1 MLGFLSIL
9 QSGGQ
14 GSILIGDQLFTTP
27 GTYEWLCPL
36 GINSVSVVCIGG
48 GGSGGG
54 RDYPITRAG
63 GGGGAG
69 GLGWKNNI
77 PVIPGRRYTVVVGAG
92 GVSALNT
99 PNGAGGNGGDSYF
112 IDTTTVTGRGGT
124 GGGHRNASYG
134 PGPGGGYVGDG
145 GGEGG
150 RGGSMGPPAI
160 VPTVGAP
167 GNNYGGGGGG
177 AGGYGGDGA
186 LYNQPAGFN
195 SVSGR
200 GGRGT
205 DALGGLAEGGA
216 TPWAGGAG
224 GGGALASAPLGVV
237 NISPAGAGG
246 GGTDLYGVMTGTHG
260 ADQGPISSPP
270 NAAGQPRIFLGGL
283 GAWKKS
289 GSFGG
294 GNGTNTQ
301 HDGESLSPEAGG
313 NGGKYGGGG
322 GGNAAFG
329 RSGAVNISG
338 LGAPGAVRIIWPGDI
353 RQFPLKA
360 CDNFINVRNLP
371 Y

>member
-1 MLGFLSIL
+1 MM

-36 GINSVSVVCIGG
+36 GINSVSVVCIGA

-54 RDYPITRAG
+54 VNPTTRAGAG
-63 GGGGAG
+63 GGGG

-77 PVIPGRRYTVVVGAG
+77 PVIPGKRYTVVVGAG

-112 IDTTTVTGRGGT
+112 IDTTIVAGRGGT
-124 GGGHRNASYG
+124 GGGHRNAN
-134 PGPGGGYVGDG
+134 PDAPIKFPGGEYVGDG
-145 GGEGG
+145 GG
-150 RGGSMGPPAI
+150 RGGTGGAMGPPATL
-160 VPTVGAP
+160 PALAP
-167 GNNYGGGGGG
+167 FWTGSNYAGGGGG
-177 AGGYGGDGA
+177 AGGYGGPGT
-186 LYNQPAGFN
+186 LYVGRNLPAATQEY
-195 SVSGR
+195 SGR

-216 TPWAGGAG
+216 SDWAGGAG
-224 GGGALASAPLGVV
+224 GGGAITSTPLAILNLTPS
-237 NISPAGAGG
+237 GAGG
-246 GGTDLYGVMTGTHG
+246 GGTDLYGVMTGTYG

-270 NAAGQPRIFLGGL
+270 NSGPRINLGGL
-283 GAWKKS
+283 GAWKKP

-294 GNGTNTQ
+294 GTGTNGQSNNETSMS
-301 HDGESLSPEAGG
+301 DAGG
-313 NGGKYGGGG
+313 PGGNYGGGG
-322 GGNAAFG
+322 GGNSSFG
-329 RSGAVNISG
+329 RGGAIIISG

-353 RQFPLKA
+353 RQFPLKV
-360 CDNFINVRNLP
+360 CDNIINVRNLP